1 MARQKR
7 TCGSSPAGRGKGS
20 AWAGVW
26 SARTAPAGNVLNN
39 KTTRKPVPTRIGLHR
54 PLRCCRA
61 RDSQLGACYQSASRR
76 VKPGRA
82 FCLALAVLGSLADG
96 CGEALPPP
104 GTLVVAF
111 DSDPDSLDP
120 RFQTDANGARLAD
133 LLYAGLTRADAA
145 GRRIPELARTWE
157 MADSRSFV
165 FRLRPDF
172 RFPDGTAV
180 TAADVKATYDA
191 VRDPALA
198 SPKRAALATLSAIEA
213 PDPTTVVMRLTEPFA
228 PLLDATGLGILPAA
242 RAREAG
248 DVTTGAGPFQLVS
261 AERGDRLVL
270 APNPGYPDGA
280 PRLRAVVVRIVPDE
294 LVRVLELRRGG
305 VHLVED
311 APEPETVAWLATVPS
326 LLVRRIPGTSFVYLA
341 LNLRDPRLADRRV
354 REAPTL
360 ALDREGLVRF
370 VLGGAARPATG
381 LLAPEH
387 LADAPPREP
396 PPDPR
401 RARRRRAGGPSTP
414 ACSAAWP
421 TICPSCRSGGRTGWW
436 CSRAGCTGSSPRRA
450 ATFGASPRRGS
461 TDACARRP
469 APGAPPAHR
478 ARGRD
483 PRVRLPPP
491 PARRPGGDHA
501 RRVGRAR
508 RRRGAP
514 TRTRSRPPARGA
526 VRPLPRARRARRP
539 RPLDRLPGTRR
550 PRDRGALPGDPRA
563 GGRGLRAGPRLRPA
577 ARRAGRG
584 PAWNGARPRRPP
596 GKPLRRLP
604 AELLA
609 GSAPDARLLD
619 PARVASG
626 RGARRARAPRPARG
640 HPRARHGRHP
650 GPSDAGEPPRRARRG
665 LRAHGARQGRA
676 RVAGSRRPRLA
687 QRARARR
694 HRARAA
700 SGRTPGGRDHHG
712 DGLRLARARP
722 PRRAG
727 HPGTRLPAGAGLRA
741 RDRRE
746 LRRGQHGGRPAR
758 EGVRP
763 AAPRGP
769 AMRRA
774 GARAALAGVTTL
786 VLLAPGGAV
795 APWLAPAGPYAADL
809 TGRLGPPRDAHL
821 FGQDTLGRD
830 VLARVLYG
838 ARISLG
844 VGAAPVVLSP

>member
-54 PLRCCRA
+54 PLRRCRA
-61 RDSQLGACYQSASRR
+61 LDSQLGACYQSASRR

-294 LVRVLELRRGG
+294 LVRALRPDTPRFR
-305 VHLVED
+305 LVYKTS
-311 APEPETVAWLATVPS
+311 AQP
-326 LLVRRIPGTSFVYLA
+326 VRRRLAEAVQAELGAVGIAVDVRVYEWGTLYADVRSGNFELASLAWVGVTDPDLYYLA
-341 LNLRDPRLADRRV
+341 FHSTMVPPAGYNRGAYVSRVTDRLTRAGRQ
-354 REAPTL
+354 T
-360 ALDREGLVRF
+360 F
-370 VLGGAARPATG
+370 
-381 LLAPEH
+381 
-387 LADAPPREP
+387 EP
-396 PPDPR
+396 
-401 RARRRRAGGPSTP
+401 ARRRAIYARVQRRLAHDLPVVP
-414 ACSAAWP
+414 L
-421 TICPSCRSGGRTGWW
+421 WW
-436 CSRAGCTGSSPRRA
+436 EDRVVVQPRRLHG
-450 ATFGASPRRGS
+450 FEPSPS
-461 TDACARRP
+461 
-469 APGAPPAHR
+469 
-478 ARGRD
+478 
-483 PRVRLPPP
+483 
-491 PARRPGGDHA
+491 GD
-501 RRVGRAR
+501 
-508 RRRGAP
+508 
-514 TRTRSRPPARGA
+514 
-526 VRPLPRARRARRP
+526 L
-539 RPLDRLPGTRR
+539 
-550 PRDRGALPGDPRA
+550 
-563 GGRGLRAGPRLRPA
+563 RGLAS
-577 ARRAGRG
+577 
-584 PAWNGARPRRPP
+584 AW
-596 GKPLRRLP
+596 
-604 AELLA
+604 
-609 GSAPDARLLD
+609 LD
-619 PARVASG
+619 
-626 RGARRARAPRPARG
+626 
-640 HPRARHGRHP
+640 
-650 GPSDAGEPPRRARRG
+650 
-665 LRAHGARQGRA
+665 
-676 RVAGSRRPRLA
+676 
-687 QRARARR
+687 
-694 HRARAA
+694 
-700 SGRTPGGRDHHG
+700 
-712 DGLRLARARP
+712 
-722 PRRAG
+722 
-727 HPGTRLPAGAGLRA
+727 
-741 RDRRE
+741 
-746 LRRGQHGGRPAR
+746 
-758 EGVRP
+758 
-763 AAPRGP
+763 
-769 AMRRA
+769 
-774 GARAALAGVTTL
+774 
-786 VLLAPGGAV
+786 
-795 APWLAPAGPYAADL
+795 
-809 TGRLGPPRDAHL
+809 
-821 FGQDTLGRD
+821 
-830 VLARVLYG
+830 
-838 ARISLG
+838 
-844 VGAAPVVLSP
+844 